1 MNMNG
6 VSRLFLEILNS
17 QLESGRYP
25 PLDEKRVRESL
36 TRGPGLT
43 EDEQIILLLSPLAR
57 HDYQQVKKKIQEE
70 TRLRLYAQGVETELL
85 AMAASS
91 EDGDKMILKGNGFT
105 VTLYRQENHD
115 TPWVLLVQVG
125 PLYLQNIYPM
135 TPLRLIDSGGLEWLR
150 GRPDAN
156 GEITASWND
165 PETDLLARSKRF
177 SLILEP
183 V

>member
-115 TPWVLLVQVG
+115 T
-125 PLYLQNIYPM
+125 LYLQNIYPM